1 MSKLS
6 EVWRRLPLLFS
17 RRDLDRQLE
26 EEIRIHLE
34 METQENIQAG
44 MQPEEARQAAHR
56 AFGNVA
62 LAKEATREVWGFP
75 ALESLAQDLRYSLRR
90 IAAQPLYALVIVVTL
105 GLCIGANTAVFN
117 LLDSILLRPLPVP
130 DPDRLVSLYHRNQ
143 RVRGRLGTTSYPDYL
158 HYRDNNDALSGLAA
172 FGRMSTLLRTG
183 EQIEKISVELVTP
196 DYFAVLEFVPNQAGP
211 FPQRTTLPRWWS

>member
-17 RRDLDRQLE
+17 RRDLDRELE

-34 METQENIQAG
+34 METEENIQAG

-62 LAKEATREVWGFP
+62 LAKETTREVWGFP
-75 ALESLAQDLRYSLRR
+75 TLESLAQDLRYSLRR

-105 GLCIGANTAVFN
+105 GLCIGANTAVR
-117 LLDSILLRPLPVP
+117 SI
-130 DPDRLVSLYHRNQ
+130 
-143 RVRGRLGTTSYPDYL
+143 GWT
-158 HYRDNNDALSGLAA
+158 
-172 FGRMSTLLRTG
+172 MC
-183 EQIEKISVELVTP
+183 
-196 DYFAVLEFVPNQAGP
+196 
-211 FPQRTTLPRWWS
+211 